1 MKHPLDLDLQRDR
14 RLGFPEVVYAAGK
27 TDAEVVEACTRLV
40 AAHGRVLATRCRPSS
55 LAALTA
61 ALPAGQAHPR
71 SGAFTIG
78 LPKPT
83 LPAVGVISAG
93 TSDAPVAEEAALTA
107 AMRGCRV
114 LRFDDSGVSGLHRLA
129 RHLPKLRRCCAVV
142 VIAGFE
148 GALPSVLGGLV
159 ACPVFAVPTS
169 VGYGVAAG
177 GRAALD
183 AMLASC
189 APGVGVLNIDNGFG
203 GGFAAAR
210 VAMQVAMQVAR
221 R

>member
-1 MKHPLDLDLQRDR
+1 MKHALDLDLGRDK

-27 TDAEVVEACTRLV
+27 TDAEAVAACCGLV
-40 AAHGRVLATRCRPSS
+40 AAHGRVLATRCRPET
-55 LAALTA
+55 LAALRA
-61 ALPAGQAHPR
+61 ALPRGTAYPR
-71 SGAFTIG
+71 SGAFCVG
-78 LPKPT
+78 LPKPS
-83 LPAVGVISAG
+83 LPAVAVIAAG
-93 TSDAPVAEEAALTA
+93 TSDEPVAEEAALTA

-114 LRFDDSGVSGLHRLA
+114 LRMADSGVSGLHRLA
-129 RHLPKLRRCCAVV
+129 RHLPQLKRCCAVV

-148 GALPSVLGGLV
+148 GALPSVVGGLV

-189 APGVGVLNIDNGFG
+189 APGVAVLNIDNGFG
-203 GGFAAAR
+203 AGFAAAR
-210 VAMQVAMQVAR
+210 VAMTLAKR